1 MGTIVGRGR
10 RASQDEEDKSK
21 ILSHLLLNF
30 DMFSLWTYIFDVHI
44 ILTFKS
50 YHGIQSLHYHNG
62 GRVTTI
68 ISNICRKKTPF
79 LLGMG
84 EGGTQIN
91 FDTFFKSAKVSQ
103 FACTRIPPCQN
114 WIDTFCKSC
123 PNCVQVGGGPPAQID
138 FETFY
143 RWNQLPNLRAGRGGG
158 MLLIKRGPKY

>member
-1 MGTIVGRGR
+1 M
-10 RASQDEEDKSK
+10 
-21 ILSHLLLNF
+21 
-30 DMFSLWTYIFDVHI
+30 HI

-91 FDTFFKSAKVSQ
+91 FDTFLKVQKFPNLHAQGDPPAKIYLTLSAKV
-103 FACTRIPPCQN
+103 
-114 WIDTFCKSC
+114 
-123 PNCVQVGGGPPAQID
+123 AQIA
-138 FETFY
+138 FK
-143 RWNQLPNLRAGRGGG
+143 WGVGALLKLILRQNCYSCTG
-158 MLLIKRGPKY
+158 